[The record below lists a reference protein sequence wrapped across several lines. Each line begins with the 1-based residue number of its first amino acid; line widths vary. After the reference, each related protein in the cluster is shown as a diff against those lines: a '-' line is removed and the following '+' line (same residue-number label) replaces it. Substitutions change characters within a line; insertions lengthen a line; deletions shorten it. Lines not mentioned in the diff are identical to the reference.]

1 MGVNGMV
8 VEWYDQFASGASAWP
23 DGRRWGRG
31 PLGGE
36 GADGEP
42 GRRRRWY
49 AQTRVT
55 IVSEDGTVTIDATA
69 ELYSITQLNEAQQG
83 ILAALNM
90 AELAKD
96 EEAAKSITPR

>member
-1 MGVNGMV
+1 M
-8 VEWYDQFASGASAWP
+8 
-23 DGRRWGRG
+23 
-31 PLGGE
+31 
-36 GADGEP
+36 
-42 GRRRRWY
+42 
-49 AQTRVT
+49 
-55 IVSEDGTVTIDATA
+55 TIDATA